1 MVSKEEDDGDFGDDF
16 DEGNRA
22 DVNKA
27 FVARESEQLGHKG
40 KAAGSDMESI
50 ASHAKEESKADP
62 EHQEG
67 QFVHVEGEIRQWK
80 GTGGGAGSPT
90 QVAHIKPTD
99 GKRLSITPAVDCFKL
114 GGGE

>member
-40 KAAGSDMESI
+40 KAAGGGELESMP
-50 ASHAKEESKADP
+50 SFSKEESKTDP

-67 QFVHVEGEIRQWK
+67 QFVHVEGEIR
-80 GTGGGAGSPT
+80 
-90 QVAHIKPTD
+90 
-99 GKRLSITPAVDCFKL
+99 
-114 GGGE
+114 